1 MSVGL
6 HAVELHRAGVLAVVA
21 VLVEPREIE
30 QFRMGLATMHAQNDV
45 EWWKRDFRVSNYLA
59 RIAIDATGNT

>member
-1 MSVGL
+1 M

-45 EWWKRDFRVSNYLA
+45 EW
-59 RIAIDATGNT
+59 